1 MPVATSSSFVFFSL
15 DEAGVCDLFF
25 DDESSDARG
34 TMVVLLVLG
43 TRIIIARVLRLLLL
57 LPLFLSLVVYF
68 LRYKKI
74 GGRIFKIQ
82 KIRALF
88 KRKKEDMRARVPFA
102 FALFSCSAFFLSSS
116 DARLY
121 GSYSR
126 TGGTRKPSGVRFSSR
141 LAYNAYGRKLLQEE
155 RGTLQEMQN
164 FVEPVASCPENNT
177 MYNVLKT
184 TPELSR

>member
-25 DDESSDARG
+25 DDKSSDARG
-34 TMVVLLVLG
+34 TIVVLLVLG

-82 KIRALF
+82 KNTSTLQKKKKKICAQNASHSHSRSSRVRPSSSPRPTRDCTVRTPERAARENHPASASRVDSRTTRTVENCS
-88 KRKKEDMRARVPFA
+88 KKKEEHSKR
-102 FALFSCSAFFLSSS
+102 CKTSSS
-116 DARLY
+116 PWRL
-121 GSYSR
+121 
-126 TGGTRKPSGVRFSSR
+126 VRR
-141 LAYNAYGRKLLQEE
+141 
-155 RGTLQEMQN
+155 
-164 FVEPVASCPENNT
+164 
-177 MYNVLKT
+177 T
-184 TPELSR
+184 TPCITY

>member
-25 DDESSDARG
+25 DYESSDARG
-34 TMVVLLVLG
+34 TIVVLLVLG

-82 KIRALF
+82 KNTSTLQKKKRYARARPIRIRALLVF
-88 KRKKEDMRARVPFA
+88 GLLPLLVRRE
-102 FALFSCSAFFLSSS
+102 
-116 DARLY
+116 
-121 GSYSR
+121 
-126 TGGTRKPSGVRFSSR
+126 TVRFV
-141 LAYNAYGRKLLQEE
+141 LQNGRHEKTIRRPLLE
-155 RGTLQEMQN
+155 
-164 FVEPVASCPENNT
+164 
-177 MYNVLKT
+177 
-184 TPELSR
+184 

>member
-1 MPVATSSSFVFFSL
+1 
-15 DEAGVCDLFF
+15 
-25 DDESSDARG
+25 
-34 TMVVLLVLG
+34 
-43 TRIIIARVLRLLLL
+43 
-57 LPLFLSLVVYF
+57 
-68 LRYKKI
+68 
-74 GGRIFKIQ
+74 
-82 KIRALF
+82 
-88 KRKKEDMRARVPFA
+88 MRAKRVPFA
-102 FALFSCSAFFLSSS
+102 FALLSCSAFFLSSS

-126 TGGTRKPSGVRFSSR
+126 TGGTRKPSSVRFSSR

-164 FVEPVASCPENNT
+164 FVEPVATCPENNT